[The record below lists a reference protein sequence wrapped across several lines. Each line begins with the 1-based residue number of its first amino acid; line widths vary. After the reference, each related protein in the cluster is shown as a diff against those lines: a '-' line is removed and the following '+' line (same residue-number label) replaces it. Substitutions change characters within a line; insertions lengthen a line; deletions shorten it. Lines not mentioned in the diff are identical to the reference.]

1 MTLPREVEVNAV
13 DLLRSERKIPFRLE
27 GSVLRFTI
35 PRVDDYEI
43 TAVTVG

>member
-1 MTLPREVEVNAV
+1 VKVNALN
-13 DLLRSERKIPFRLE
+13 LLRSDRTIPFQFD

-43 TAVTVG
+43 AAVTVG

>member
-1 MTLPREVEVNAV
+1 MTLPSGVKVKAV
-13 DLLRSERKIPFRLE
+13 DLLRSDRTILFRLE

-43 TAVTVG
+43 AAVSVE